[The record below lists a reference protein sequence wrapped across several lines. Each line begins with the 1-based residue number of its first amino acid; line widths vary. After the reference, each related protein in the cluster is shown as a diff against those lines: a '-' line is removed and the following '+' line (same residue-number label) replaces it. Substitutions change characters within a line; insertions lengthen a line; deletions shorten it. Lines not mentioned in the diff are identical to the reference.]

1 MFRIIPV
8 VQGGTLGSCPH
19 ASRPMNLSCIL
30 FLTVTFPFV
39 GLSADP
45 LLSASASTT
54 SSAQPALA
62 KIALGDVLAR
72 TSERNPELLA
82 LGLGRQVA
90 DGRVDQA
97 GLRPNP
103 TLSLAL
109 EDFGGTG
116 QKRGADAM
124 EVTVQAS
131 QLIERGDKPARRVVF
146 AERERE
152 VTQASFLLRRSEVLA
167 SSANAFAKVVA
178 EKARLSLAGEQLALA
193 TEMLASANRRFQV
206 SAASASEVARARAA
220 QASAQAEFRRA
231 QASAASAL
239 SALAVSWGGT
249 AAEIGEIK
257 AELRL
262 PEAPPSLD
270 QFQSVLAVSGNPRL
284 GLFSTIISGQ
294 RAALELETARGVAD
308 VTLGAGV
315 RRLNEGPA
323 TAFIVGFSMPLTF
336 RDDNSG
342 NIRAAHAQVRSAEQ
356 SLRAAETEQRA
367 ALAAAHAEMVAAH
380 ALATALRREAL
391 PAAEE
396 ASVSVRSAFERGV
409 LPLIDVLDARRALI
423 AIRREISDAEF
434 AYATALVRAE
444 ALTGASFTETKALFE
459 RP

>member
-1 MFRIIPV
+1 
-8 VQGGTLGSCPH
+8 
-19 ASRPMNLSCIL
+19 
-30 FLTVTFPFV
+30 
-39 GLSADP
+39 
-45 LLSASASTT
+45 
-54 SSAQPALA
+54 
-62 KIALGDVLAR
+62 
-72 TSERNPELLA
+72 
-82 LGLGRQVA
+82 
-90 DGRVDQA
+90 
-97 GLRPNP
+97 
-103 TLSLAL
+103 
-109 EDFGGTG
+109 
-116 QKRGADAM
+116 
-124 EVTVQAS
+124 
-131 QLIERGDKPARRVVF
+131 
-146 AERERE
+146 
-152 VTQASFLLRRSEVLA
+152 
-167 SSANAFAKVVA
+167 
-178 EKARLSLAGEQLALA
+178 
-193 TEMLASANRRFQV
+193 MLASANRRFQV

-444 ALTGASFTETKALFE
+444 ALTGASFTETKALFD